1 MDELR
6 KLSRAIEQSPV
17 SVLITDLNGSIE
29 YANPKFSEIT
39 GYSLAESK
47 GCNPRILKTGF
58 TSDQE
63 YKKLWD
69 QITSGGEWRGEFQN
83 KRKDGSMYW
92 ENAIISPIRNSSGEI
107 THFVAVKEDVTEK
120 KQIMQELI
128 IQKEHAEESDRLKT
142 AFIQNISHEIR
153 TPLNA
158 IVGFS
163 SLLATSDVPNEK
175 RKEFIKII
183 ENSNDQLLSIIS
195 GIINI
200 ATLESGIDKVIE
212 KETDLNN
219 LMRNVYAQLKSSR
232 KTPELVFDPPVL
244 PAKKIVI
251 ITDPVKLM
259 QVLVNLVGN
268 ALKFTSSGYVKFG
281 YSVHDDIVQFLVED
295 TGIGI
300 PNDMQDLI
308 FQRFRQLDNSSTRKY
323 GGTGLGLALSKGYI
337 TLMGGNISLVS
348 EPGKGSCFTIT
359 IPFKPVAPSA
369 GSGQQDLTD
378 QAPRLK
384 TVLVAE
390 DELNSY
396 YYIHQ
401 LLTMYENT
409 VVRASNGLDA
419 INRCE
424 ESLPDIILMD
434 IKMPVMDGLE
444 ATTIIRQKHP
454 DLPVIALTAFALEA
468 DKKLILE
475 TGFDGFIEKPVKPD
489 KLFEAMMK
497 VLNEG
502 TFK

>member
-1 MDELR
+1 
-6 KLSRAIEQSPV
+6 
-17 SVLITDLNGSIE
+17 
-29 YANPKFSEIT
+29 
-39 GYSLAESK
+39 
-47 GCNPRILKTGF
+47 
-58 TSDQE
+58 
-63 YKKLWD
+63 
-69 QITSGGEWRGEFQN
+69 
-83 KRKDGSMYW
+83 
-92 ENAIISPIRNSSGEI
+92 
-107 THFVAVKEDVTEK
+107 
-120 KQIMQELI
+120 
-128 IQKEHAEESDRLKT
+128 
-142 AFIQNISHEIR
+142 
-153 TPLNA
+153 
-158 IVGFS
+158 
-163 SLLATSDVPNEK
+163 
-175 RKEFIKII
+175 
-183 ENSNDQLLSIIS
+183 
-195 GIINI
+195 
-200 ATLESGIDKVIE
+200 VIE

-348 EPGKGSCFTIT
+348 EPGKGSCFTFT
-359 IPFKPVAPSA
+359 IPFKPVAPLA
-369 GSGQQDLTD
+369 GSGQQHLTGH
-378 QAPRLK
+378 APRLK

-401 LLTMYENT
+401 LLTMHENR

-444 ATTIIRQKHP
+444 ATRIIQQKHP
-454 DLPVIALTAFALEA
+454 GLPVIALTAFALEA

-475 TGFDGFIEKPVKPD
+475 TDFDGFIEKPVKPD
-489 KLFEAMMK
+489 KLFEVMMK
-497 VLNEG
+497 VLS
-502 TFK
+502 